1 MAWSEFFNSIHGNAA
16 RRAWNVRRGRPFVDP
31 HFFFFFSSALISE
44 KPFSRVR
51 ACLATMGRRAP
62 PTTVWGATG
71 RYKKKT
77 ELSSKKSRFSGKNS
91 YQWMNHVILH
101 NNTHFHAHVID
112 RSLNNEENMRGT
124 IQTIA
129 FLITFRP
136 PRSSSRGALKVEQ
149 SICSTPVVHGTAPY
163 KLCFKCQ
170 MNWSPTLH

>member
-1 MAWSEFFNSIHGNAA
+1 
-16 RRAWNVRRGRPFVDP
+16 
-31 HFFFFFSSALISE
+31 
-44 KPFSRVR
+44 
-51 ACLATMGRRAP
+51 LATMGRRAP